1 MRMSWTRVAIA
12 AAVVA
17 TALGSAALYQ
27 RFNSDRQ
34 YRRLLAAGDEALA
47 AGEAYRAI
55 ESFSG
60 ALAFR
65 PASMVAYLRRG
76 EAYRAQDRYD
86 EAIRDWR
93 EAIRLAP
100 EAPQPMVALG
110 ELADARGDFSQ
121 AADWFSQAVDRLKDE
136 DPAILYRL
144 ALARYRAGS
153 PGAAIVPLERAVAR
167 HTSSGAANYLLGLIY
182 RDTNN
187 TAKAIQSIEAALALQ
202 PDLAAARE
210 ELADLYRAE
219 GREVDEMAQLQILAR
234 DGKPARKVAIG
245 LAEARHGQI
254 DAALGTLNGALD
266 ASPGDARVLLAIG
279 RVYLARAE
287 RTHDAD
293 ALQRATSN
301 LEKALAAS
309 PRSSEALALYG
320 RALSLSGNDV
330 EAERVLRDS
339 VATSPVDPE
348 AFAFLADSAER
359 LGHLPAARD
368 ALMNQDVL
376 DGDNAPQPARIDRAR
391 RIGELSMRLSEPR
404 IAAPFL
410 SRVVDAKPDDVG
422 TAALLIE
429 ARWRLGDTEAAR
441 TLLDQMLTN
450 NAGDPRIRHVAQLM
464 K

>member
-1 MRMSWTRVAIA
+1 MRLTWTRVAIA
-12 AAVVA
+12 GAVLA

-27 RFNSDRQ
+27 RLNSDRE

-47 AGEAYRAI
+47 AGETYRAI

-76 EAYRAQDRYD
+76 EAYRAQERYD

-100 EAPQPMVALG
+100 EAPQPLVALG
-110 ELADARGDFSQ
+110 ELADARGDFTQ
-121 AADWFSQAVDRLKDE
+121 AADWFSQAVERLKDE

-144 ALARYRAGS
+144 ALARYRAGT
-153 PGAAIVPLERAVAR
+153 PGAAILPLERAVAR
-167 HTSSGAANYLLGLIY
+167 HPSSGASNYLLGLIY

-187 TAKAIQSIEAALALQ
+187 TARAIQSIEAALAIQ
-202 PDLAAARE
+202 PDLTPARE

-219 GREVDEMAQLQILAR
+219 GRGVDEMVQLQILAR

-254 DAALGTLNGALD
+254 DAALGTLNTVLETD
-266 ASPGDARVLLAIG
+266 PGDSRALLAIG

-287 RTHDAD
+287 RNRDYD
-293 ALQRATSN
+293 SIQRAISN
-301 LEKALAAS
+301 LEKALAGTTR
-309 PRSSEALALYG
+309 RSEGLALYG
-320 RALSLSGNDV
+320 RALSLSGNEV
-330 EAERVLRDS
+330 EAERTLRDA
-339 VATSPVDPE
+339 VAISPVDPE

-368 ALMNQDVL
+368 ALMNLDAL
-376 DGDNAPQPARIDRAR
+376 DGDNAPAAARVDRAR
-391 RIGELSMRLSEPR
+391 RIGELSMRLNEPR
-404 IAAPFL
+404 IAAPYL
-410 SRVVDAKPDDVG
+410 SRVVDAKPDDIG

-429 ARWRLGDTEAAR
+429 ARWRLGDAAGAK
-441 TLLDQMLTN
+441 TLLDQMLTTSPR
-450 NAGDPRIRHVAQLM
+450 DPRLQNVARMIR
-464 K
+464 